1 MKKSQSLESLQ
12 DHPGPSKIL
21 AAQGPF
27 DGQIWQRRETIDTS
41 QRDWTLTGQISESS
55 GHGFCFCPF
64 RRKLTHRPSVCFFQ
78 GWMAGFPVFTVFSP
92 MSQASNLSGPRVTDL
107 LEAHVMLLM
116 NRLRLNHI
124 DTLAPIIQ
132 IHSNLFLIL
141 TPLACTI
148 LINLV

>member
-1 MKKSQSLESLQ
+1 LICEALGGKEMKKSQSLEALQ

-27 DGQIWQRRETIDTS
+27 DGTIWQRR
-41 QRDWTLTGQISESS
+41 DWTPWISESS
-55 GHGFCFCPF
+55 GHGFCGFCFCPF
-64 RRKLTHRPSVCFFQ
+64 RSKLSSTFGVFFFQ

-116 NRLRLNHI
+116 NR
-124 DTLAPIIQ
+124 
-132 IHSNLFLIL
+132 
-141 TPLACTI
+141 
-148 LINLV
+148 

>member
-1 MKKSQSLESLQ
+1 LTALICEALGGKEMKKSQSLEALQ

-27 DGQIWQRRETIDTS
+27 DGTIWQRR
-41 QRDWTLTGQISESS
+41 DWTPWISESS
-55 GHGFCFCPF
+55 GHGFCGFCFCPF
-64 RRKLTHRPSVCFFQ
+64 RSKLSSTFGVFFFQ

-116 NRLRLNHI
+116 NR
-124 DTLAPIIQ
+124 
-132 IHSNLFLIL
+132 
-141 TPLACTI
+141 
-148 LINLV
+148 